1 MRRLI
6 EGILIVGG
14 GVLGAVLA
22 HVRTNG
28 EIEAAGT
35 AWSLTV
41 LPGLIF
47 IVPLGGVHGFL
58 AEVIWPVIIGCNALA
73 YALIVFVVIFA
84 FRRIF
89 TRRSRTAND

>member
-1 MRRLI
+1 MRRLL

-14 GVLGAVLA
+14 GILGAYLA
-22 HVRTNG
+22 HVRTAADV
-28 EIEAAGT
+28 EISGT
-35 AWSLTV
+35 AWSLTM

-73 YALIVFVVIFA
+73 YALIVSIVIFA
-84 FRRIF
+84 FERFFFR
-89 TRRSRTAND
+89 RRST